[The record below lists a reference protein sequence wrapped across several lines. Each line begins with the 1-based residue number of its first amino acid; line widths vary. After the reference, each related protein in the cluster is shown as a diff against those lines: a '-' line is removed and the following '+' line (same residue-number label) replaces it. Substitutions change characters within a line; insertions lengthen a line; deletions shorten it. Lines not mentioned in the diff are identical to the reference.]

1 MDQLGPSSDQ
11 KADVDQLGPSSDQ
24 KADVK
29 PISAINF
36 DLRGRLDGVLAAFS
50 TTSPHECVFAT
61 RAEEGIK
68 KATGTP

>member
-1 MDQLGPSSDQ
+1 MGCQYSYVVMSSFLEGFLC
-11 KADVDQLGPSSDQ
+11 VES
-24 KADVK
+24 
-29 PISAINF
+29 ISAIHF
-36 DLRGRLDGVLAAFS
+36 DLRGRLGGVLAALS